1 MSLAICRLTALH
13 QSTRLRRHICAQ
25 IHSIPHKYLFPFLSS
40 DRERTTTIIIIHHTT
55 VRAEPGP
62 MTAIQGG
69 EQRPSD
75 SPPTPLTG
83 GSATTQTPLMG
94 GLPLAAA
101 LSATRQPLLVPHK
114 AIGGATT
121 QTRTTNILPTPRTS
135 NSKTQKRGHKS
146 LQQLHWPSDFFHP
159 KRQQWPA
166 GGDGSYVRNQK
177 ASVPESLVRELCF
190 LSWFPL

>member
-1 MSLAICRLTALH
+1 
-13 QSTRLRRHICAQ
+13 
-25 IHSIPHKYLFPFLSS
+25 
-40 DRERTTTIIIIHHTT
+40 
-55 VRAEPGP
+55 

-94 GLPLAAA
+94 GLLFTAA

-135 NSKTQKRGHKS
+135 NSKTQKWGRKS
-146 LQQLHWPSDFFHP
+146 LQQLHWPSDP
-159 KRQQWPA
+159 IYPEEQQWPA
-166 GGDGSYVRNQK
+166 EGDGSYVRDEK
-177 ASVPESLVRELCF
+177 ASSPKKLIRDQCILCCFQLCF
-190 LSWFPL
+190 IDFFFFFKYLCWNANSWSFFMR

>member
-1 MSLAICRLTALH
+1 
-13 QSTRLRRHICAQ
+13 
-25 IHSIPHKYLFPFLSS
+25 
-40 DRERTTTIIIIHHTT
+40 
-55 VRAEPGP
+55 

-75 SPPTPLTG
+75 SPPTPLTS

-146 LQQLHWPSDFFHP
+146 LQQLHWPSDLIYP
-159 KRQQWPA
+159 EQQQWPA
-166 GGDGSYVRNQK
+166 GGDGSYVRDK
-177 ASVPESLVRELCF
+177 TASSPKSLVKEPCFLRCILLCF
-190 LSWFPL
+190 IDIFEDIFWRCQLLVLLY

>member
-1 MSLAICRLTALH
+1 
-13 QSTRLRRHICAQ
+13 
-25 IHSIPHKYLFPFLSS
+25 
-40 DRERTTTIIIIHHTT
+40 
-55 VRAEPGP
+55 

-135 NSKTQKRGHKS
+135 NSKMQKRGRKS
-146 LQQLHWPSDFFHP
+146 LQKLHWPSDLIYPEQH
-159 KRQQWPA
+159 QWPA
-166 GGDGSYVRNQK
+166 GGDGSYVQDEK
-177 ASVPESLVRELCF
+177 ASSPKKLVRKNSFSALF
-190 LSWFPL
+190 SIVFH